1 MTTRQLNYT
10 PDAGRTL
17 PSNATTLELALD
29 QLEGERLR
37 GTLPNVA
44 GTTGLLRQVPYLW
57 DADNCPLAWLPLLA
71 WAFRLDFFDTGWPES
86 FQRAMVKNARRINQ
100 LRGTV
105 AGLKLMLELL
115 GHPNAEVIESPG
127 VPRRGDAS
135 RADRGP
141 AAAVSDTS
149 RRCGCGPARPRAAGS
164 AVPGPGPAGCGWPWR
179 RCPDRSRRRRGCGP
193 RHAGANRRAAQRTDA
208 RADRR
213 PGQRIAHR
221 VSDDRPRPGP
231 Q

>member
-1 MTTRQLNYT
+1 MTDRLLNYS
-10 PDAGRTL
+10 PDAGSTL
-17 PSNATTLELALD
+17 PSNATALEIALD

-57 DADNCPLAWLPLLA
+57 DADTCPLAWLPLLA

-86 FQRAMVKNARRINQ
+86 FQRSMVKNARRINQ

-127 VPRRGDAS
+127 VPRRGEGLVRDGS
-135 RADRGP
+135 RQRAKPTDWALFSIVLTNP
-141 AAAVSDTS
+141 VSD
-149 RRCGCGPARPRAAGS
+149 RQYEILKQ
-164 AVPGPGPAGCGWPWR
+164 AV
-179 RCPDRSRRRRGCGP
+179 DRVKRNCCWLVDFAQPTTPLLRGLGHL
-193 RHAGANRRAAQRTDA
+193 R
-208 RADRR
+208 
-213 PGQRIAHR
+213 GQGKVRGT
-221 VSDDRPRPGP
+221 V
-231 Q
+231 